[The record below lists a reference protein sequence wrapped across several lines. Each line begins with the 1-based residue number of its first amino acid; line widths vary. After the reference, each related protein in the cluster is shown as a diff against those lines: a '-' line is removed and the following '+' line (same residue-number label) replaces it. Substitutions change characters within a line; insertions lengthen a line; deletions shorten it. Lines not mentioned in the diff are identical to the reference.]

1 MIGGTIERKREG
13 QAMLHIELA
22 PEIEKRLVDAARAE
36 GLEPEAYA
44 SRLIA
49 STMAARTSEK
59 HLSQEELERLLDSL
73 ARHSDK
79 IPDLPDEAYTRE
91 SFYQDHD

>member
-1 MIGGTIERKREG
+1 
-13 QAMLHIELA
+13 MLHVELA
-22 PEIEKRLVDAARAE
+22 PDLEQRLIEAARAE
-36 GLEPEAYA
+36 GLDPSAYA
-44 SRLIA
+44 SLLLA
-49 STMAARTSEK
+49 SSLALTREK
-59 HLSQEELERLLDSL
+59 HLSKEELEAFFAGM

>member
-1 MIGGTIERKREG
+1 
-13 QAMLHIELA
+13 MLHVELA
-22 PEIEKRLVDAARAE
+22 PDIEKRLIEAARAE
-36 GLEPEAYA
+36 GLEPDAYA
-44 SRLIA
+44 ARLIA
-49 STMAARTSEK
+49 STIAARTRDK
-59 HLSQEELERLLDSL
+59 HLSKEELERFFSGM

>member
-1 MIGGTIERKREG
+1 
-13 QAMLHIELA
+13 MLHVELS
-22 PEIEKRLVDAARAE
+22 PDIEKRLIEAARAE
-36 GLEPEAYA
+36 GLDPSAYA

-49 STMAARTSEK
+49 STVVLTSEK
-59 HLSQEELERLLDSL
+59 HLSQEDLERFFESM

>member
-1 MIGGTIERKREG
+1 
-13 QAMLHIELA
+13 MLHVELA
-22 PEIEKRLVDAARAE
+22 PDIERRLVEAARAE

-49 STMAARTSEK
+49 STIAARTSEK
-59 HLSQEELERLLDSL
+59 HLSKEELDAAL
-73 ARHSDK
+73 ARLASRGDNMPH
-79 IPDLPDEAYTRE
+79 LPDEAYTRE

>member
-1 MIGGTIERKREG
+1 
-13 QAMLHIELA
+13 MLHVELA
-22 PEIEKRLVDAARAE
+22 PDIEKRLIEAARAE
-36 GLEPEAYA
+36 GIEPSAYA

-49 STMAARTSEK
+49 RTIALTSEK
-59 HLSQEELERLLDSL
+59 HLSKEELDAAL
-73 ARHSDK
+73 ARLASHSDK

>member
-1 MIGGTIERKREG
+1 
-13 QAMLHIELA
+13 MLHVELA
-22 PEIEKRLVDAARAE
+22 PDIERRLVEAARAE

-49 STMAARTSEK
+49 SVLASLTSEK
-59 HLSQEELERLLDSL
+59 HLSKEELERFL
-73 ARHSDK
+73 AGMARYSDK
-79 IPDLPDEAYTRE
+79 IPDLPDESYARA